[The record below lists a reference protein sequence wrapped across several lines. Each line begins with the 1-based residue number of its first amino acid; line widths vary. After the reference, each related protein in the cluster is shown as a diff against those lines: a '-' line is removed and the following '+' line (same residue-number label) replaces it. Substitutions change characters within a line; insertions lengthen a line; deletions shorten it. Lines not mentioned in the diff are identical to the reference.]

1 MQAVTVIEGIAAPL
15 LRENIDTD
23 VIIPSRDITSPSR
36 EGLGP
41 RAFAPW
47 RYLAG
52 SHEEDPQFVLNRA
65 PWRHAPILITGANFG
80 CGSSREMA
88 VWALVQYG
96 IRCIVAPSFGAI
108 FRNNCVR
115 NALLPVELPAEVVAT
130 LAADAQAQAL
140 MLTVD
145 LRLSELRGPGGIHH
159 RFTLPDDD
167 REMLL
172 SGQDAIDRTWQWRS
186 EIEAF
191 EVNDRVQRPWAWLET
206 PP

>member
-36 EGLGP
+36 DGLGP

-52 SHEEDPQFVLNRA
+52 SHEEDPEFVLNRA
-65 PWRHAPILITGANFG
+65 PWRHAPILISGANFG

-88 VWALVQYG
+88 VWALAQYG

-108 FRNNCVR
+108 FRKLR
-115 NALLPVELPAEVVAT
+115 AQRVVARRAKRRSGGHAGRGCT
-130 LAADAQAQAL
+130 SPSAGADGGLANKRTA
-140 MLTVD
+140 
-145 LRLSELRGPGGIHH
+145 RPRRHPSPIH
-159 RFTLPDDD
+159 
-167 REMLL
+167 
-172 SGQDAIDRTWQWRS
+172 A
-186 EIEAF
+186 A
-191 EVNDRVQRPWAWLET
+191 
-206 PP
+206 